1 MIANDSMVLLNQP
14 AQLQQLYHLRQLAYR
29 VEAQRLGVKTLPPL
43 QRSIADLVAEPDSH
57 LGIFHVH
64 QLIGAISF
72 TEHLINSLVVHPD
85 FFRQGIASRL
95 LTDVLTS
102 NDQWCVTTGANNL
115 PAIGLY
121 EKYGFRIFKR
131 FEVPGLQ
138 LVELR
143 TTNN

>member
-1 MIANDSMVLLNQP
+1 MVLLNQP

-29 VEAQRLGVKTLPPL
+29 VEAQLLGVKTLPPL
-43 QRSIADLVAEPDSH
+43 ERSIEDLLKEPDTH

-72 TEHLINSLVVHPD
+72 SEHWINSLVVHPSY
-85 FFRQGIASRL
+85 FRQGIADEL
-95 LTDVLTS
+95 LANILAS
-102 NDQWCVTTGANNL
+102 NDPWCVTTGADNL